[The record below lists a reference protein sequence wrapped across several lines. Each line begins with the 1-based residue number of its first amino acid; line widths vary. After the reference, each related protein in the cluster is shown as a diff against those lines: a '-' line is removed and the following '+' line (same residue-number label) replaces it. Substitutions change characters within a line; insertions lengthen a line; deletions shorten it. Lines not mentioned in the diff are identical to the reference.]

1 MSALLSVNNITV
13 EFQVGR
19 GTAKHILTAVKSA
32 SIAVNTGEIVGLVG
46 ESGSGKSTLA
56 RVICGLQP
64 EYKGEVLF
72 AGDAL
77 TPHRSRQQWRQVQM
91 VFQDPFSSLDP
102 RMTIGRMLNELPR
115 YHRIV
120 PRRGATKRAEEML
133 DLVQLPKQFL
143 DRTPATMS
151 GGQRQR
157 VAIARALILEPE
169 VLVADEA
176 VSALDVSVQ
185 AGIINLLADLRRDL
199 GLAVLFV
206 AHDLAVVRSL
216 CDRVT
221 VIHHGEIVEEKDTDD
236 LFAHPSDEY
245 TQRLLRAV
253 PRFSSAFLDERAKPQ
268 GEPGSTASVPTT
280 SNQEGAI

>member
-1 MSALLSVNNITV
+1 MSALLSVNDVTV
-13 EFQVGR
+13 AFTVGR
-19 GTAKHILTAVKSA
+19 GRTKHILTAVRSA
-32 SIAVNTGEIVGLVG
+32 SLTVNTGEIVGLVG

-64 EYKGEVLF
+64 KYMGEVLF
-72 AGDAL
+72 AGEAL
-77 TPHRSRQQWRQVQM
+77 TPHRSRKQWRQVQM

-102 RMTIGRMLNELPR
+102 RMTIGRMLNELLR

-120 PRRGATKRAEEML
+120 PSRGATKRAEEML

-199 GLAVLFV
+199 GFAVLFA

-221 VIHHGEIVEEKDTDD
+221 VIHHGAIVEENNTDD
-236 LFAHPSDEY
+236 LFAHPVHEY
-245 TQRLLRAV
+245 TQRLLQSV
-253 PRFSSAFLDERAKPQ
+253 PRFSSAFLDARTDQRQSPA
-268 GEPGSTASVPTT
+268 SIATAPTGK
-280 SNQEGAI
+280 N